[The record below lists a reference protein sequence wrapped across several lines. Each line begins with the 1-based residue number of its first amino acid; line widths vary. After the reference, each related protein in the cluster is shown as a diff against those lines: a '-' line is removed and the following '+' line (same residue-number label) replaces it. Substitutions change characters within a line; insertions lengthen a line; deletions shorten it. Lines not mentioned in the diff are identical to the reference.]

1 MVFSPKLFLV
11 FFPFFSKLIT
21 YLPQDPDPNS
31 MYRYLDP
38 QHCLPFTV
46 HIVRKF
52 HSQIV
57 RPADLQRTFFCQS
70 EAIVCL
76 VRRRRRLQPHLFPSG
91 PRKISPRGRA
101 SLSEKQVGK
110 YIYQCQCQYQCQYQ
124 YQYQWYYIYIYK
136 FVNLCRGYNS
146 IPGHTVRSWSITC
159 ISDHRALRKLENR
172 ENLFNTMLY

>member
-76 VRRRRRLQPHLFPSG
+76 VRRRRRLQPHLFHSG

-110 YIYQCQCQYQCQYQ
+110 YIYIVLVLQLVLVLVVL
-124 YQYQWYYIYIYK
+124 YYIYIYK

-159 ISDHRALRKLENR
+159 ISDHRALRKLEKR
-172 ENLFNTMLY
+172 ENLLNTMLY